1 MEAEV
6 AGHYGGVVKGLADG
20 QVMVKTRDSEA
31 EDLSG
36 AQEEVDEGLQQAAAG
51 ADSFF
56 FFATREVSSSF
67 GMTVVVYQI
76 SRKDKLQKKK
86 YIGICSPGSAQT
98 MAIMSPLLARVNL

>member
-1 MEAEV
+1 MQAEV
-6 AGHYGGVVKGLADG
+6 AGHYGGVVNGLMDG
-20 QVMVKTRDSEA
+20 QVMVKRCDSEA

-36 AQEEVDEGLQQAAAG
+36 AQEEVEEGLQQAAGG

-56 FFATREVSSSF
+56 FVTREVSSCF

-76 SRKDKLQKKK
+76 FRKDKLQKKK

-98 MAIMSPLLARVNL
+98 MATMSPVPARVNM